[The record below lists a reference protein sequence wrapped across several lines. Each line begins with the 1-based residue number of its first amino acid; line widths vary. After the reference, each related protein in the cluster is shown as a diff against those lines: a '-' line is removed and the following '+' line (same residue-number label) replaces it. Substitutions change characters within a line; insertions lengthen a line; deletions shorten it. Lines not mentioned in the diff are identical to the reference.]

1 MQKSLN
7 DIAKKCEIEAKNLA
21 ERSSR
26 KRTRE
31 SEGPAE
37 APPKRARP
45 TNGPPVLNTTL
56 DRDTAKTSLFE
67 VMNDVSDLSN
77 IYSLTY
83 SPSPPT
89 DKSPT
94 TPSKRAK
101 IWPRPRPSQ
110 RKGKG
115 RQRRERRNQGTKKL
129 ARPPKPQRLE
139 LRKKDHTKKRRKHNR
154 LKTEL
159 MSNGPLALLFFS
171 R

>member
-1 MQKSLN
+1 MRNRS
-7 DIAKKCEIEAKNLA
+7 KNLV

-31 SEGPAE
+31 LEGPAE

-115 RQRRERRNQGTKKL
+115 WQRRKRSQGTKKL
-129 ARPPKPQRLE
+129 ARPPKLQRLE
-139 LRKKDHTKKRRKHNR
+139 LRKKDHVKKRRKHKRNLCLILR
-154 LKTEL
+154 T
-159 MSNGPLALLFFS
+159 LLTYPRTFYP